1 MRVNEAREHAD
12 EADRGRRPDE
22 ALLARARNGDPSA
35 FGTLLERIRP
45 LVRRWALV
53 ATGDVDAA
61 ADVTQRVLLSVHRGL
76 GDVRD
81 GGFRAWLYRLTA
93 NAAAD
98 EHRTRRRS
106 ERLRDAMLQ
115 HHAARAEEPA
125 DVHERLDAITV
136 RRLVHRFA
144 EQLPAR
150 QRQVF
155 DLVDLQGFEPAEVAQ
170 MLDIAPATVRVH
182 LLRARR
188 RLRELLI
195 ESTPEIEEE
204 YG

>member
-1 MRVNEAREHAD
+1 MRVNEAKANAD
-12 EADRGRRPDE
+12 EADYGRLPDE
-22 ALLARARNGDPSA
+22 TLLARARTEDA
-35 FGTLLERIRP
+35 ALGTLLERIRP
-45 LVRRWALV
+45 LVQRWALV

-61 ADVTQRVLLSVHRGL
+61 ADVTQRVLLSVHRNL
-76 GDVRD
+76 GDVRGD

-93 NAAAD
+93 HAAAD

-106 ERLRDAMLQ
+106 ERLRDAMLR
-115 HHAARAEEPA
+115 HHAPQAEEPA

-144 EQLPAR
+144 EELPDR

-155 DLVDLQGFEPAEVAQ
+155 DLVDLQGLEPAEVAR
-170 MLDIAPATVRVH
+170 MLDIAPATARVH

-195 ESTPEIEEE
+195 ESRPEIEEE

>member
-1 MRVNEAREHAD
+1 MNEARANAN
-12 EADRGRRPDE
+12 EADRGRLPDE
-22 ALLARARNGDPSA
+22 TLLARARKEDAALGA
-35 FGTLLERIRP
+35 LLERIRP

-53 ATGDVDAA
+53 ATRDVDAA
-61 ADVTQRVLLSVHRGL
+61 ADVTQRVLLSVHRSL
-76 GDVRD
+76 GDVRGV
-81 GGFRAWLYRLTA
+81 GGFRAWLYRMTA

-106 ERLRDAMLQ
+106 ERLRDAMLR
-115 HHAARAEEPA
+115 HHTVQAEEPA

-136 RRLVHRFA
+136 RRLVRRFA
-144 EQLPAR
+144 EELPDR

-155 DLVDLQGFEPAEVAQ
+155 DLVDLQGLEPAEVAR
-170 MLDIAPATVRVH
+170 MLDIAPSTARVH

-188 RLRELLI
+188 RLRELLL
-195 ESTPEIEEE
+195 EASPEIEEE